1 LPAYQLTLP
10 FTPQAW
16 REMMLSDGLTGMT
29 L

>member
-1 LPAYQLTLP
+1 VYQLTLP